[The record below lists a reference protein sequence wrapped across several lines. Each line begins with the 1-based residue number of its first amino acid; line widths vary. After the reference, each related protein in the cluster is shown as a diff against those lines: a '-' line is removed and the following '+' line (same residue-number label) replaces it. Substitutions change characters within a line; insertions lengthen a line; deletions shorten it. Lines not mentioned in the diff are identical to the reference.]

1 METFCDLI
9 VSHKLTDKKE
19 EEVEE
24 VAYSNYGCCC
34 KRCKIDSYYE
44 TSDFQSMQTAAPGPK
59 MSYTNLVQ
67 EVSIGYLKQILKQL
81 SLSGVDAQHMIFT

>member
-1 METFCDLI
+1 
-9 VSHKLTDKKE
+9 
-19 EEVEE
+19 
-24 VAYSNYGCCC
+24 
-34 KRCKIDSYYE
+34 
-44 TSDFQSMQTAAPGPK
+44 MQTAAPGPK